1 MKNKKL
7 TLTIIGGVFLF
18 LAAIGISY
26 AAFRFLGGPLSGEGV
41 TPLPGVGS
49 GFKVDLSK
57 PKTEECPI
65 NGGMFTKD
73 EKKIWEDRR
82 PLAVMVENHLD
93 SRPQSGLSRTDI
105 VYEAVAEGGITRFL
119 AIYYCDAVK
128 EDVQIAPVR
137 SARIYFINWVQEYG
151 DQPIYVH
158 VGGANNFSGSGET
171 IQSALA
177 LEVLSELGWRYSGG
191 NDLDPSFDG
200 QFPVFWRDY
209 ERLDHPV
216 ATEHTMMSSTERI
229 WQEAHKRDFDAKD
242 EDGDRWDED
251 FQSWKFKKEAS
262 LDDRGDVNEIDL
274 EFWSSQT
281 DYSVKWQYDR
291 EANKYLRFNGGQP
304 HKDLNN
310 DEQLEAKVIAVQ
322 FAKERGPI
330 DANKH
335 MLYTIIGRGQAIV
348 FQDGEVIK
356 GTWKKAD
363 EESRTQFFDSRG
375 KELALNGG
383 RIWIE
388 VIPVGS
394 EVSY

>member
-262 LDDRGDVNEIDL
+262 LDDRGDVNAIDL

-291 EANKYLRFNGGQP
+291 EANKYLRFN
-304 HKDLNN
+304 
-310 DEQLEAKVIAVQ
+310 
-322 FAKERGPI
+322 
-330 DANKH
+330 
-335 MLYTIIGRGQAIV
+335 YTIFG
-348 FQDGEVIK
+348 
-356 GTWKKAD
+356 
-363 EESRTQFFDSRG
+363 
-375 KELALNGG
+375 
-383 RIWIE
+383 
-388 VIPVGS
+388 
-394 EVSY
+394 